1 MPRFKN
7 FIPETVLDKAVSVFA
22 KYGYHGVSMAM
33 LVDEL
38 ELNRASIYNTFG
50 DKRSLYISSLNQYIS
65 NWPIPQAN
73 GHDIRIEDLL
83 EFTKKRIYQNN
94 EVRGCYLLKAASELG
109 HLDPEVA
116 AFTKEYYQ
124 SLEKA
129 FRKSLEAGKKSF
141 ANKNLPGSKEAA
153 RFLVAQC
160 YVLHNHAVLSSDRK
174 RPRDIMDFTLSLLN

>member
-1 MPRFKN
+1 MPRSKN

-94 EVRGCYLLKAASELG
+94 EVRGCYLLKAA
-109 HLDPEVA
+109 
-116 AFTKEYYQ
+116 
-124 SLEKA
+124 
-129 FRKSLEAGKKSF
+129 R
-141 ANKNLPGSKEAA
+141 PGSS
-153 RFLVAQC
+153 RLYQRILPVA
-160 YVLHNHAVLSSDRK
+160 
-174 RPRDIMDFTLSLLN
+174 